1 MTAQHLSRGDWAR
14 ALLVI
19 LIWGLLFT
27 EDHGA
32 PGWVPKAWVALK
44 LPA

>member
-19 LIWGLLFT
+19 LIWGTNFVAMKFGLLT
-27 EDHGA
+27 LSLIHI
-32 PGWVPKAWVALK
+32 
-44 LPA
+44 